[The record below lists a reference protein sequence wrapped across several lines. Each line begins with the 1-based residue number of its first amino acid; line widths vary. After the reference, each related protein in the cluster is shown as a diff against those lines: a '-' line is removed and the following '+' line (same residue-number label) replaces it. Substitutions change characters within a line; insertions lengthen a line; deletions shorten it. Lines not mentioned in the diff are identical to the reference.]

1 MAHEITIKSHFALA
15 ILAAVMLWLHIPFA
29 LSYNTICLI
38 VASSIFIFHL
48 VVFLTRFGVRN
59 FAAWKPL
66 STAEVIKHE
75 GAVELVISPAR
86 PWKVLPGQYVYIS
99 APAVRIRS
107 FADPFTM
114 VRSFMEAHPFT
125 VIWWE
130 EGTDGKAEQ
139 FSVLV
144 KAESGFT
151 KALAETTHRQLRLC
165 IDGPYGVSRN
175 FDKYNSIHNS
185 ILMIATGVGIA
196 AHIPYVKHLIDSFP
210 SVELNKDQEPRR
222 RIYIVWEVEEECKS
236 LSHTLKTLC

>member
-1 MAHEITIKSHFALA
+1 M
-15 ILAAVMLWLHIPFA
+15 
-29 LSYNTICLI
+29 SYNTICLV
-38 VASSIFIFHL
+38 VASSIFAFHL
-48 VVFLTRFGVRN
+48 VVFLTRFGIRN
-59 FAAWKPL
+59 CVAWKRL

-75 GAVELVISPAR
+75 GAVELIISPAR

-130 EGTDGKAEQ
+130 EGADGRAER

-151 KALAETTHRQLRLC
+151 KALAETTHHQLRLC
-165 IDGPYGVSRN
+165 IDGPYGVSRD
-175 FDKYNSIHNS
+175 FTKYSSVHNS
-185 ILMIATGVGIA
+185 ILMIATGIGIA

-210 SVELNKDQEPRR
+210 NVEADANREPRR
-222 RIYIVWEVEEECKS
+222 SIYLVWEVDEECKS
-236 LSHTLKTLC
+236 PSSTQSPSANVL